1 VVNEK
6 RNAIVEKRF
15 VEKSELRDAD
25 KNKKLNYIKSKYYI
39 YVIIKMIKIS
49 NPTQFRNNVREKI
62 ETQFSIENKNSA
74 INLEKGVYNFAI
86 KEANSR
92 KIIKKWENSRF
103 VQLYTDRLRTICI
116 NLKNSELLQSLN
128 SGEITPQQ
136 LAFMTHQEMDPE
148 HWRKWIE
155 QKAMRDANK
164 FTNNIQAS
172 TDMFTCKKCKGKRC
186 TYYEL
191 QTRSADE
198 PATIFVTCLDCGK
211 NWKS

>member
-1 VVNEK
+1 
-6 RNAIVEKRF
+6 
-15 VEKSELRDAD
+15 
-25 KNKKLNYIKSKYYI
+25 
-39 YVIIKMIKIS
+39 MMKIS
-49 NPTQFRNNVREKI
+49 DSTLFRNNVREKLQ
-62 ETQFSIENKNSA
+62 EQFAITVPDTA
-74 INLEKGVYNFAI
+74 INLEKGIFNFAI

-103 VQLYTDRLRTICI
+103 VQLYTDRLRTIFV
-116 NLKNSELLQSLN
+116 NLKNEELLSSLN
-128 SGEITPQQ
+128 NGEILPQQ
-136 LAFMTHQEMDPE
+136 LAFMTHQEMNPE

-155 QKAMRDANK
+155 QKAIRDANK

-172 TDMFTCKKCKGKRC
+172 TDMFTCKKCRGKRC